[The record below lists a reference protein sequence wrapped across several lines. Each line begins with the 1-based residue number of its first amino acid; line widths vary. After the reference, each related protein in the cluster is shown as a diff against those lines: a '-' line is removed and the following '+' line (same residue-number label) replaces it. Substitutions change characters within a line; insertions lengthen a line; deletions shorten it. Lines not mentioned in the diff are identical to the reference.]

1 MIGTGIPADTY
12 GFPEAFIPV
21 NHIDKRSRIMRVNEI
36 MTANPTFCTTD
47 TGLQEVAR
55 MMVDCDCGAI
65 PVVES
70 MESRKPI
77 GIVTDRD
84 IVTRLIAT
92 GRNPLE
98 ARAADAMTKNT
109 VTINA
114 DANVSDAVNRMEYH
128 QIRRILVV
136 DNDGRC
142 VGILA
147 QADVALHA
155 EHEVNELVS
164 EVSEKS
170 RTRQQ

>member
-1 MIGTGIPADTY
+1 METCKDVMTRDPVAALSADTVAMVAQIMKERDI
-12 GFPEAFIPV
+12 GPV
-21 NHIDKRSRIMRVNEI
+21 
-36 MTANPTFCTTD
+36 
-47 TGLQEVAR
+47 
-55 MMVDCDCGAI
+55 
-65 PVVES
+65 PVVQDKS
-70 MESRKPI
+70 SRKLI

-114 DANVSDAVNRMEYH
+114 DANVSDAVNRMEDH